1 MNPVSEEL
9 FNSYD
14 ENIVVM
20 GSTGSVGIQSLDVIS
35 KSKSHKVIGLSC
47 YSNADLIFEQ
57 TKEYLPNFVAIEV
70 IDPSHNLFNLCK
82 ENNIKLITGNN
93 ASCNI
98 PFDNLDL
105 AINAIVGTAG
115 LKPTIE
121 LVKNGIDIALSNKES
136 LVLGGHIIMPLAQK
150 NNVNIIPVDSE
161 HSAIFQCLNG
171 ENHNELKKIILTGSG
186 GPFLETPID
195 KFNTITPDQ
204 ALKHPNWDMGA
215 KISIDSATMMNKA
228 LELIEALWLF
238 NIKLDKIQ
246 ITIHPQSIVHSMVE
260 FVDGSYKAHL
270 GLPDM
275 KVPIQYALTFP
286 NRKDSSVGSLDFENL
301 NLDFRKPDL
310 ERYPILS
317 LVEELINLG
326 GNRVAVMSMANDYI
340 VERFLDRKIS
350 FNEIFYLIQEVVNEF
365 ASDDLPSLEELF
377 ILDKNIELYLN
388 SN

>member
-1 MNPVSEEL
+1 MK
-9 FNSYD
+9 
-14 ENIVVM
+14 NIVVM
-20 GSTGSVGIQSLDVIS
+20 GSTGSIGIQSLDVIS
-35 KSKSHKVIGLSC
+35 KDNSYNVVGLTC
-47 YSNADLIFEQ
+47 HSNANLLFEQ
-57 TKEYLPNFVAIEV
+57 AKKHSPDFVAIDV
-70 IDPSHNLFNLCK
+70 IDSSHDLFNLCK
-82 ENNIKLITGNN
+82 ENNIELITGSK
-93 ASCNI
+93 ASSNI
-98 PFDNLDL
+98 PFKNLDL

-115 LKPTIE
+115 LRPTIE
-121 LVKNGIDIALSNKES
+121 LIKNGIDIALSNKES
-136 LVLGGHIIMPLAQK
+136 LVLGGHIIMPLAHK
-150 NNVNIIPVDSE
+150 KNVNIIPVDSE

-171 ENHNELKKIILTGSG
+171 ENHKEIKKIILTGSG
-186 GPFLETPID
+186 GPFLETPIHEFD
-195 KFNTITPDQ
+195 SITPEQ

-286 NRKDSSVGSLDFENL
+286 ERKDSSVGSLDFENL
-301 NLDFRKPDL
+301 NLDFKKPDL

-326 GNRVAVMSMANDYI
+326 GNRLAVMSIANDY
-340 VERFLDRKIS
+340 VVQKFLDQKIS
-350 FNEIFYLIQEVVNEF
+350 FNEIFFLIKEVVDKF

-377 ILDKNIELYLN
+377 ILDKNIQLYLN
-388 SN
+388 PN

>member
-1 MNPVSEEL
+1 MKNV
-9 FNSYD
+9 
-14 ENIVVM
+14 VVM

-35 KSKSHKVIGLSC
+35 KNKSHKVIGLSC
-47 YSNADLIFEQ
+47 YSNADLLFEQ

-70 IDPSHNLFNLCK
+70 IDSSHNLFNLCK
-82 ENNIKLITGNN
+82 KNNIKLITGNN

-121 LVKNGIDIALSNKES
+121 LVNNGVDIALSNKES

-171 ENHNELKKIILTGSG
+171 ENHKELKKIILTGSG

-195 KFNTITPDQ
+195 KFNSIKPDQ

-301 NLDFRKPDL
+301 NLDFIKPDL

-326 GNRVAVMSMANDYI
+326 GNRVAVMSMANDY
-340 VERFLDRKIS
+340 VVKRFLDRKIS
-350 FNEIFYLIQEVVNEF
+350 FNEIFYLIQKVVNEF

>member
-1 MNPVSEEL
+1 MKNV
-9 FNSYD
+9 
-14 ENIVVM
+14 VVM

-35 KSKSHKVIGLSC
+35 KNKSHKVIGLSC
-47 YSNADLIFEQ
+47 YSNADLLFEQ

-70 IDPSHNLFNLCK
+70 IDSSHNLFNLCK
-82 ENNIKLITGNN
+82 KNNIKLITGNN

-121 LVKNGIDIALSNKES
+121 LVNNGIDIALSNKES

-171 ENHNELKKIILTGSG
+171 ENHRELKKIILTGSG

-238 NIKLDKIQ
+238 DIKLDKIQ
-246 ITIHPQSIVHSMVE
+246 IIIHPQSIVHSMVE

-286 NRKDSSVGSLDFENL
+286 NRKDSSIGSLDFENL

-317 LVEELINLG
+317 FVEELINLG
-326 GNRVAVMSMANDYI
+326 GNRVAVMSMANDY
-340 VERFLDRKIS
+340 VVQRFLNRKIS
-350 FNEIFYLIQEVVNEF
+350 FNEIFYLIQKVVNEF

>member
-1 MNPVSEEL
+1 MK
-9 FNSYD
+9 
-14 ENIVVM
+14 NIVVM
-20 GSTGSVGIQSLDVIS
+20 GSTGSIGTQSLDVIS
-35 KSKSHKVIGLSC
+35 KHNSHKVVGLTC
-47 YSNADLIFEQ
+47 YSNADLLFEQ
-57 TKEYLPNFVAIEV
+57 TIKYSPDFVAIDV
-70 IDPSHNLFNLCK
+70 IDSSHNLFNLCK
-82 ENNIKLITGNN
+82 ENNIELITGSD
-93 ASCNI
+93 ASSNI
-98 PFDNLDL
+98 PFNGLDL
-105 AINAIVGTAG
+105 AINAIVGTPG
-115 LKPTIE
+115 LQPTIE

-136 LVLGGHIIMPLAQK
+136 LVLGGHIIMPLAYK

-171 ENHNELKKIILTGSG
+171 ENQKELKKIILTGSG
-186 GPFLETPID
+186 GPFLKKPIHEFD
-195 KFNTITPDQ
+195 SITPNE
-204 ALKHPNWDMGA
+204 ALNHPNWDMGA
-215 KISIDSATMMNKA
+215 KISIDSATMMNKV

-238 NIKLDKIQ
+238 NIELDKIQ

-286 NRKDSSVGSLDFENL
+286 ERKDTSVESLDFDNL
-301 NLDFRKPDL
+301 NLDFKKPDL

-340 VERFLDRKIS
+340 VQKFLDQKIS
-350 FNEIFYLIQEVVNEF
+350 FNEIFSLIKEVVDEF

-377 ILDKNIELYLN
+377 ILDKNIQLYLN
-388 SN
+388 PN

>member
-1 MNPVSEEL
+1 MK
-9 FNSYD
+9 
-14 ENIVVM
+14 NIVVM
-20 GSTGSVGIQSLDVIS
+20 GSTGSIGTQSLDVIS
-35 KSKSHKVIGLSC
+35 KHNSHKVVGLTC
-47 YSNADLIFEQ
+47 YSNADLLFEQ
-57 TKEYLPNFVAIEV
+57 TIKYSPDFVAIDV
-70 IDPSHNLFNLCK
+70 IDSSHNLFNLCK
-82 ENNIKLITGNN
+82 ENNIELITGSD
-93 ASCNI
+93 ASSNI
-98 PFDNLDL
+98 PFNGLDL
-105 AINAIVGTAG
+105 AINAIVGTPG
-115 LKPTIE
+115 LQPTIE

-136 LVLGGHIIMPLAQK
+136 LVLGGHIIMPLAYK
-150 NNVNIIPVDSE
+150 KNVNIIPVDSE

-171 ENHNELKKIILTGSG
+171 ENQKELKKIILTGSG
-186 GPFLETPID
+186 GPFLKKPIHEFD
-195 KFNTITPDQ
+195 SITPNE
-204 ALKHPNWDMGA
+204 ALNHPNWDMGA

-238 NIKLDKIQ
+238 NIEIDKIQ

-286 NRKDSSVGSLDFENL
+286 ERKDTSVESLDFDNL
-301 NLDFRKPDL
+301 NLDFKKPDL

-340 VERFLDRKIS
+340 VQKFLDQKIS
-350 FNEIFYLIQEVVNEF
+350 FNEIFSLIKEVVDEF

-377 ILDKNIELYLN
+377 ILDKNIQLYLN
-388 SN
+388 PN

>member
-1 MNPVSEEL
+1 MK
-9 FNSYD
+9 
-14 ENIVVM
+14 NIVVM
-20 GSTGSVGIQSLDVIS
+20 GSTGSIGIQSLDVIS
-35 KSKSHKVIGLSC
+35 KDNSYNVVGLTC
-47 YSNADLIFEQ
+47 HSNANLLFDQ
-57 TKEYLPNFVAIEV
+57 AKKHSPDFVAIDV
-70 IDPSHNLFNLCK
+70 IDSSHDLFNLCK
-82 ENNIKLITGNN
+82 ENNIELITGSK
-93 ASCNI
+93 ASSNI
-98 PFDNLDL
+98 PFKNLDL

-115 LKPTIE
+115 LRPTIE
-121 LVKNGIDIALSNKES
+121 LIKNGVDIALSNKES
-136 LVLGGHIIMPLAQK
+136 LVLGGHIIMPLAHK
-150 NNVNIIPVDSE
+150 KNVNIIPVDSE

-171 ENHNELKKIILTGSG
+171 ENHKELKKIILTGSG
-186 GPFLETPID
+186 GPFLETPIHEFD
-195 KFNTITPDQ
+195 SITPEQ

-286 NRKDSSVGSLDFENL
+286 ERKDSSVGSLDFENL
-301 NLDFRKPDL
+301 NLDFKKPDL

-326 GNRVAVMSMANDYI
+326 GNRLAVMSMANDY
-340 VERFLDRKIS
+340 VVQKFLDQKIS
-350 FNEIFYLIQEVVNEF
+350 FNEIFFLIKEVVDKF

-377 ILDKNIELYLN
+377 TLDKNIHLYLN
-388 SN
+388 PN

>member
-1 MNPVSEEL
+1 MK
-9 FNSYD
+9 
-14 ENIVVM
+14 NIVVM

-47 YSNADLIFEQ
+47 NSNADLLFEQ
-57 TKEYLPNFVAIEV
+57 TKEYLPNFVAIEI
-70 IDPSHNLFNLCK
+70 IDSSHNLFNLCK

-171 ENHNELKKIILTGSG
+171 ENLKELKKIILTGSG

-286 NRKDSSVGSLDFENL
+286 NRTDSSVGSLDFENL

-326 GNRVAVMSMANDYI
+326 GNRVAVMSMANDY
-340 VERFLDRKIS
+340 VVKRFLDRKIS

-377 ILDKNIELYLN
+377 ILDKNIQLYLN

>member
-1 MNPVSEEL
+1 MKNV
-9 FNSYD
+9 
-14 ENIVVM
+14 VVM

-35 KSKSHKVIGLSC
+35 KNKSHKVIGLSC
-47 YSNADLIFEQ
+47 YSNADLLFEQ

-70 IDPSHNLFNLCK
+70 IDSSHNLFNLCK
-82 ENNIKLITGNN
+82 KNNIKLITGNN

-115 LKPTIE
+115 LKPTLE
-121 LVKNGIDIALSNKES
+121 LVNNGVDIALSNKES

-171 ENHNELKKIILTGSG
+171 ENHKELKKIILTGSG
-186 GPFLETPID
+186 GPFLKTPID

-215 KISIDSATMMNKA
+215 KISVDSATMMNKA

-260 FVDGSYKAHL
+260 FIDGSYKAHL

-301 NLDFRKPDL
+301 NLDFIKPDL

-326 GNRVAVMSMANDYI
+326 GNRVAVMSMANDY
-340 VERFLDRKIS
+340 VVNRFLDRKIS
-350 FNEIFYLIQEVVNEF
+350 FNEIFYLIQKVVNEF

>member
-1 MNPVSEEL
+1 MK
-9 FNSYD
+9 
-14 ENIVVM
+14 NIVVM
-20 GSTGSVGIQSLDVIS
+20 GSTGSIGIQSLDVIS
-35 KSKSHKVIGLSC
+35 KDNSYNVVGLTC
-47 YSNADLIFEQ
+47 HSNANLLFEQ
-57 TKEYLPNFVAIEV
+57 AKKHSPDFVAIDF
-70 IDPSHNLFNLCK
+70 IDSSHDLFNLCK
-82 ENNIKLITGNN
+82 ENNIELITGSK
-93 ASCNI
+93 ASSNI
-98 PFDNLDL
+98 PFKNLDL

-115 LKPTIE
+115 LRPTIE
-121 LVKNGIDIALSNKES
+121 LIKNGIDIALSNKES
-136 LVLGGHIIMPLAQK
+136 LVLGGHIIMPLAHK
-150 NNVNIIPVDSE
+150 KNVNIIPVDSE

-171 ENHNELKKIILTGSG
+171 ENHKELKKIILTGSG
-186 GPFLETPID
+186 GPFLETPIHEFD
-195 KFNTITPDQ
+195 SITPEQ

-286 NRKDSSVGSLDFENL
+286 ERKDSSVGSLDFENL
-301 NLDFRKPDL
+301 NLDFKKPDL

-326 GNRVAVMSMANDYI
+326 GNRLAVMSMANDY
-340 VERFLDRKIS
+340 VVQKFLDQKIS
-350 FNEIFYLIQEVVNEF
+350 FNEIFFLIKEVVDKF

-377 ILDKNIELYLN
+377 ILDKNIQLYLN
-388 SN
+388 PN

>member
-1 MNPVSEEL
+1 MKNV
-9 FNSYD
+9 
-14 ENIVVM
+14 VVM

-35 KSKSHKVIGLSC
+35 KNKSHKVIGLSC
-47 YSNADLIFEQ
+47 YSNADLLFEQ

-70 IDPSHNLFNLCK
+70 IDSSHNLFNLCK
-82 ENNIKLITGNN
+82 KNNIKLITGNN

-121 LVKNGIDIALSNKES
+121 LVNNGVDIALSNKES

-171 ENHNELKKIILTGSG
+171 ENHKELKKIILTGSG

-215 KISIDSATMMNKA
+215 KISVDSATMMNKA

-301 NLDFRKPDL
+301 NLDFIKPDL

-326 GNRVAVMSMANDYI
+326 GNRVAVMSMANDY
-340 VERFLDRKIS
+340 VVKRFLDRKIS
-350 FNEIFYLIQEVVNEF
+350 FNEIFYLIQKVVNEF

>member
-1 MNPVSEEL
+1 MKNV
-9 FNSYD
+9 
-14 ENIVVM
+14 VVM

-35 KSKSHKVIGLSC
+35 KNKSHKVIGLSC
-47 YSNADLIFEQ
+47 YSNADLLFEQ

-70 IDPSHNLFNLCK
+70 IDSSHNLFNLCK
-82 ENNIKLITGNN
+82 KNNIKLITGNN

-121 LVKNGIDIALSNKES
+121 LVNNGVDIALSNKES

-171 ENHNELKKIILTGSG
+171 ENRKELKKIILTGSG

-204 ALKHPNWDMGA
+204 ALNHPNWDMGA

-317 LVEELINLG
+317 LVEELINSG
-326 GNRVAVMSMANDYI
+326 GNRVAVMSMANDY
-340 VERFLDRKIS
+340 VVKRFLDRKIS
-350 FNEIFYLIQEVVNEF
+350 FNEIFYLIQKVVDEF

>member
-1 MNPVSEEL
+1 MK
-9 FNSYD
+9 
-14 ENIVVM
+14 NIVVM

-121 LVKNGIDIALSNKES
+121 LVNNGIDIALSNKES

-171 ENHNELKKIILTGSG
+171 ENHKELKKIILTGSG

-286 NRKDSSVGSLDFENL
+286 NRTDSSVGSLDFENL

-340 VERFLDRKIS
+340 VKRFLDRKIS

-377 ILDKNIELYLN
+377 ILDKNIQLYLN

>member
-1 MNPVSEEL
+1 MKNV
-9 FNSYD
+9 
-14 ENIVVM
+14 VVM

-35 KSKSHKVIGLSC
+35 KNKSHKVVGLSC
-47 YSNADLIFEQ
+47 YSNADILFEQ

-70 IDPSHNLFNLCK
+70 IDSSHNLFNLCK
-82 ENNIKLITGNN
+82 QNNIKLITGNN

-121 LVKNGIDIALSNKES
+121 LVNNGIDIALSNKES

-171 ENHNELKKIILTGSG
+171 ENLKELKKIILTGSG

-317 LVEELINLG
+317 LVEELIILG
-326 GNRVAVMSMANDYI
+326 GNRVAVMSMANDY
-340 VERFLDRKIS
+340 VVKRFLDRKIS
-350 FNEIFYLIQEVVNEF
+350 FNEIFYLIQKVVNEF

-377 ILDKNIELYLN
+377 TLDKNIQLYLK

>member
-1 MNPVSEEL
+1 MKNV
-9 FNSYD
+9 
-14 ENIVVM
+14 VVM

-35 KSKSHKVIGLSC
+35 KNKSHKVIGLSC
-47 YSNADLIFEQ
+47 YSNADLLFEQ

-70 IDPSHNLFNLCK
+70 INPSHNLFNLCK

-121 LVKNGIDIALSNKES
+121 LVNNGVDIALSNKES

-171 ENHNELKKIILTGSG
+171 ENHKELKKIILTGSG

-275 KVPIQYALTFP
+275 RVPIQYALTFP

-301 NLDFRKPDL
+301 NLDFIKPDL

-326 GNRVAVMSMANDYI
+326 GNRVAVMSMANDY
-340 VERFLDRKIS
+340 VVKRFLDRKIS
-350 FNEIFYLIQEVVNEF
+350 FNEIFYLIQKVVNEF